1 MRLRDVTI
9 VVAVLAALIA
19 GCGDDDETTT
29 AASTAEPTTTTAPGL
44 EKFQS
49 GGGTLPD
56 DFAARVSAIC
66 EEGQAAVEQ
75 VYLELGSSADVTAL
89 SEAVSEQIV
98 PVIQR
103 QIDDIGALGE
113 PDEGADELSRFL
125 KDAQTALNDVE
136 QSPSSLLTQ
145 EPFAEVGQQAARL
158 GVPACAV

>member
-29 AASTAEPTTTTAPGL
+29 AGSTAEPTTTTAPGL

-125 KDAQTALNDVE
+125 KDAQTALDDVE

-145 EPFAEVGQQAARL
+145 EPFAAVGQQAARL